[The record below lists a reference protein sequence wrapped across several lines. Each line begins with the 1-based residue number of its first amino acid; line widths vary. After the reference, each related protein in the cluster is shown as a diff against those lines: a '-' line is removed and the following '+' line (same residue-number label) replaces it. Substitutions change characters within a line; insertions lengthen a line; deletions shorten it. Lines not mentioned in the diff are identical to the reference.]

1 MTDNDNKRLGIF
13 KKYAAHL
20 QFLRDNGLLVIDI
33 QYPETYICPL
43 CVRQFSEDA
52 LVQTSENPLTL
63 EDAPPKS
70 LGGKANVLTCRECNN
85 IAGQKIDWHLTAR
98 MNELDQYGFVPGVEF
113 YPEFDNDGLIVQGA
127 IKVSE
132 EGEITAN
139 HVKKKNDPVKLNK
152 YVASTGAEDLIN
164 IKFRDSKVDIFRLQL
179 ALLKVAYLLTFEKFG
194 YSFLLHDVY
203 NRLREQLRDPEVEV
217 YPLESWFHAEYYKAY
232 QGIPFIT
239 GKGLEGILPIFVLN
253 TGLTERTFAFILPLM
268 NKPVEELL
276 AQFKAALK
284 EHGGFN
290 AQMDAMTGADYLFD
304 DLAIHQMLE
313 WIYKIDN

>member
-13 KKYAAHL
+13 KKYTAHL
-20 QFLRDNGLLVIDI
+20 QFLRDNGLLATELKYD
-33 QYPETYICPL
+33 ETYICPVCL
-43 CVRQFSEDA
+43 RQFNEEA

-85 IAGQKIDWHLTAR
+85 IAGQKIDWHLTSR

-132 EGEITAN
+132 AGDITAK
-139 HVKKKNDPVKLNK
+139 HAKKKNDPGKLTK
-152 YVASTGAEDLIN
+152 YVAATGAEDLIN

-203 NRLREQLRDPEVEV
+203 DRLREQLRTPEVQI
-217 YPLESWFHAEYYKAY
+217 YPAESWFHADYYKAF
-232 QGIPFIT
+232 QGVPFIT
-239 GKGLEGILPIFVLN
+239 GKGLEGVLPVFVLN
-253 TGLTERTFAFILPLM
+253 TGLTERTFAFILPLK
-268 NKPVEELL
+268 NKSIEELL

-284 EHGGFN
+284 AHGGFN
-290 AQMDAMTGADYLFD
+290 AHMNAMTDDDYLFD
-304 DLAIHQMLE
+304 DAAIRQMLE
-313 WIYKIDN
+313 WINKIDS